1 MNFTKLLTSYKE
13 KQLGG
18 VEPSNHCYGERLKH
32 QVYNIL
38 KNLQCK
44 KVTKSPMSKMLK
56 KVDEKTT
63 KKPTK

>member
-1 MNFTKLLTSYKE
+1 VTRS
-13 KQLGG
+13 
-18 VEPSNHCYGERLKH
+18 VEPNIHGGERLKH

-56 KVDEKTT
+56 KIDEKAM
-63 KKPTK
+63 KEPFK